1 MASRSKNAKTEGALD
16 PALPQKK
23 RARRRLVGAAAVC
36 LAAAIIL
43 PIILDSEPR
52 QIRDDVQVQIPSR
65 DTPLA
70 ERTTRNG
77 AIASP
82 ASADSA
88 ASVNADAGS
97 ASSSAAAASESPGT
111 AASDKVDPGSKSQ
124 SPSNSEVANKQGPV
138 AGANAQSAPAREA
151 KAELQARP
159 EPQAKPSGYAVQ
171 VGAFASPKGAADQI
185 ARVRKAGFKAY
196 TEKIGTSQGERTRVR
211 VGPFASREAADSA
224 RAKLR
229 AAGLDTTLVS
239 PER

>member
-43 PIILDSEPR
+43 PIVLDSEPR

-77 AIASP
+77 AIVSSGSTETAAGANTDAGGSSSG
-82 ASADSA
+82 ASAAASSGSA
-88 ASVNADAGS
+88 ASEKA
-97 ASSSAAAASESPGT
+97 
-111 AASDKVDPGSKSQ
+111 DPGSKP
-124 SPSNSEVANKQGPV
+124 PSA
-138 AGANAQSAPAREA
+138 A
-151 KAELQARP
+151 KAEVATKPDAVAKADAQPAPESQAKTELQAKP
-159 EPQAKPSGYAVQ
+159 EPQTRSSGYVVQ
-171 VGAFASPKGAADQI
+171 VGAFASPKGAADQVE
-185 ARVRKAGFKAY
+185 RVRKVGLKAY
-196 TEKIGTSQGERTRVR
+196 TEKVSTPKGERTRVR
-211 VGPFASREAADSA
+211 VGPFASRDAADSA

-229 AAGLDTTLVS
+229 AAGLETTLVS